1 MAQTDRPVTPA
12 NATSPSQLVKGLGLM
27 DATTLVMGSMIGSG
41 IFIVSADVARQV
53 QSPGLLILTWVVT
66 SLLTIIAALSYG
78 ELAAAMPQAGGQYV
92 YLREAFGPLY
102 GFLYGWTLFLVIQT
116 GTIAAV
122 AVAFAKYAGVFFP
135 SISASNYLIGSGK
148 VGLTTQQFVAIIVT
162 LVLTAVNTRGIRTGA
177 IVQNVFTFAKTA
189 ALIALVVLGFALGR
203 NPQAVAANFN
213 DFWRNADWGIN
224 TVRLIGV
231 AMVGTLFSSDA
242 WNNVTFTAGEVR
254 NPKRNLPLSLGL
266 GVGIVSLLYLACNFV
281 YLNVLTLQQIQTA
294 PEDRV
299 ATAVTSVMFGPIAVQ
314 LMAAAIMVST
324 FGCVNGLILS
334 GARVYYTMALDG
346 LFFRRAGDL
355 DKGPRA
361 PVFALAIQCAWT
373 ILLTLSGQYND
384 LLDYV
389 IFAVLLFYI
398 LTIAG
403 LFVLRRTRPDMERPY
418 RAVGYP
424 VLPALYIAAGLVIE
438 VLLLIYKPNYTFPG
452 LAIVLLG
459 VPVYFLWR
467 KKEGAIS

>member
-1 MAQTDRPVTPA
+1 MAS
-12 NATSPSQLVKGLGLM
+12 ATQPLSPPNQLVKGLGLIS
-27 DATTLVMGSMIGSG
+27 ATTLVMGSMIGSG
-41 IFIVSADVARQV
+41 IFIVSADVSRQV
-53 QSPGLLILTWVVT
+53 QSPGLLILTWIVT
-66 SLLTIIAALSYG
+66 AVLTIIAALSYG

-122 AVAFAKYAGVFFP
+122 AVAFAKYTGVFFP
-135 SISASNYLIGSGK
+135 GISASHYLVGQGRF
-148 VGLTTQQFVAIIVT
+148 GLTTQQLVAIVIT
-162 LVLTAVNTRGIRTGA
+162 LLLTAINTRGIRTGA

-189 ALIALVVLGFALGR
+189 ALLALVILGFALGR
-203 NPQAVAANFN
+203 NPQAVASNFTG
-213 DFWRNADWGIN
+213 FWRNADWGIN

-254 NPKRNLPLSLGL
+254 NPKRNLPLSLAL

-299 ATAVTSVMFGPIAVQ
+299 ATAVVSVMFGPIAVQ

-334 GARVYYTMALDG
+334 GARVYYTMAQDG
-346 LFFRRAGDL
+346 LFFRKAGDL
-355 DKGPRA
+355 DKGTHA
-361 PVFALAIQCAWT
+361 PVFALAIQCAWAV
-373 ILLTLSGQYND
+373 LLTLSGQYND

-424 VLPALYIAAGLVIE
+424 VLPAIYIAAGLTIE

-459 VPVYFLWR
+459 IPVFYLWR
-467 KKEGAIS
+467 NVAPAPSR